1 MDDAVV
7 AGCPEGRCSKAFCS
21 SMMAVVVEGE
31 RFEIEYLMGE
41 PSVRFL
47 GRPRSMIEEP
57 PSDSCLR

>member
-1 MDDAVV
+1 
-7 AGCPEGRCSKAFCS
+7 
-21 SMMAVVVEGE
+21 MAVVVEGE